1 MPLLQQAAQL
11 LSETPGSLVYHLVT
25 LLTLQVVFAVSRN
38 QWQRDPGNRM
48 SQRMTWAAGTIFLA
62 RTALL
67 LGSIVLSSEPARAAA
82 ILPPL
87 EQGVHT
93 LTAVLIVWA
102 FVDHSERFPRFGDTA
117 LLLTIIVIGVMAA
130 SSVQFW
136 QSQISQGEPYSTSAQ
151 AKIWG
156 IMQMVPLGVGFVST
170 IVTRR
175 LRRTLNPIIIGLLLL
190 AHIASFANYPEVLN
204 LETDIAFRLR
214 LGHLIVFPLWA
225 ALAYRRSLAPLLIAR
240 QANQPLVEQLR
251 HSLLLSTQVINAP
264 SPEETLYRAI
274 DMVTRMLDA
283 VFVGIAVVETDDM
296 ESIHVISNQPQI
308 DEDQPR
314 QWTLDLTD
322 GPAFGLAIEQRQ
334 SVQFMPNGLG
344 ARQLNDW
351 YEAMGLAPMGA
362 LLIQPPSVEKSMVSL
377 LMLAGPQ
384 GYNQWS
390 ERDKALASVLADY
403 LAQAIDNSHIQSQAL
418 FEVADSSASIESNMA
433 VSGRL
438 IALEEDSKR
447 LMSEL
452 DMTRSRLQR
461 AEEQAAVSS
470 NRARDLAATLQEL
483 EGLNREQRIAELENE
498 IEALR
503 ESLIEAEE
511 AMALAAAGEGGLS
524 TEWVMLTITR
534 YSGQLEEAQARIL
547 ALETELEH
555 WEKGPA
561 SQVVSSLVHELRTPM
576 TSIAGYA
583 DLLMGEQAGLLEA
596 AQRDFVQR
604 IKSNS
609 ERMGALLEHI
619 VQVTKVT
626 EQPDQAE
633 PVRELVNVQ
642 EAIETAI
649 SAVITQIREKKLL
662 LELDVA
668 HGIPELEMD
677 GGDLSQ
683 IMTSLLGNACQSSG
697 NNGRVAITARAHSI
711 LGASKNGKAEAIDF
725 VKLTVSDSGEGIGTD
740 DRPRVFDPQ
749 YRADNPLISGLG
761 DTGVALAVARTLT
774 EDNGGR
780 IWVDSEIGVGST
792 FSTLFPINLAETGN
806 TETNSASLSGS
817 EADGTHDR

>member
-1 MPLLQQAAQL
+1 
-11 LSETPGSLVYHLVT
+11 
-25 LLTLQVVFAVSRN
+25 
-38 QWQRDPGNRM
+38 
-48 SQRMTWAAGTIFLA
+48 
-62 RTALL
+62 
-67 LGSIVLSSEPARAAA
+67 
-82 ILPPL
+82 
-87 EQGVHT
+87 
-93 LTAVLIVWA
+93 
-102 FVDHSERFPRFGDTA
+102 
-117 LLLTIIVIGVMAA
+117 
-130 SSVQFW
+130 
-136 QSQISQGEPYSTSAQ
+136 
-151 AKIWG
+151 
-156 IMQMVPLGVGFVST
+156 
-170 IVTRR
+170 
-175 LRRTLNPIIIGLLLL
+175 
-190 AHIASFANYPEVLN
+190 
-204 LETDIAFRLR
+204 
-214 LGHLIVFPLWA
+214 
-225 ALAYRRSLAPLLIAR
+225 
-240 QANQPLVEQLR
+240 
-251 HSLLLSTQVINAP
+251 
-264 SPEETLYRAI
+264 
-274 DMVTRMLDA
+274 
-283 VFVGIAVVETDDM
+283 
-296 ESIHVISNQPQI
+296 
-308 DEDQPR
+308 
-314 QWTLDLTD
+314 
-322 GPAFGLAIEQRQ
+322 
-334 SVQFMPNGLG
+334 
-344 ARQLNDW
+344 
-351 YEAMGLAPMGA
+351 MGA

-683 IMTSLLGNACQSSG
+683 IMTSLLINACHSSG